1 MRGDGRIFKRRRS
14 PFWWIA
20 YCHRGR
26 EIRESSGSTDRR
38 VAERLLRRRRQEV
51 GADHLGLKPFV
62 GPAQERVT
70 FEDLAAAYLQ
80 DYAVR
85 GLRSRQT
92 AEARVKQLRRVFGTD
107 RAADITPA
115 RLRAYQ
121 AARREEGAEAAT
133 INREL
138 SALRRMFRLAVAAGR
153 LPAIPAFPPPLEE
166 NPPRQG
172 FFEHAEYLAIR
183 EHLPPH
189 YQDVLDLAYWTGW
202 RKQEILRLE
211 WREVDLAGG
220 VIRLSPA
227 RSKTKTGR
235 VLPLSAPLREVLARR
250 LEARRLDTP
259 LVFHR
264 DGQPIGDWRKSWA
277 RACQAAGLPGKRL
290 HDCRRTVARNLVRAG
305 VPERVAMAI
314 LGHQTRS
321 IFDRYNIVSEADLRR
336 ATARLADYVAGQASE
351 RVVVPLPKA
360 SERSAP

>member
-1 MRGDGRIFKRRRS
+1 MI
-14 PFWWIA
+14 
-20 YCHRGR
+20 
-26 EIRESSGSTDRR
+26 
-38 VAERLLRRRRQEV
+38 
-51 GADHLGLKPFV
+51 
-62 GPAQERVT
+62 
-70 FEDLAAAYLQ
+70 
-80 DYAVR
+80 
-85 GLRSRQT
+85 
-92 AEARVKQLRRVFGTD
+92 
-107 RAADITPA
+107 
-115 RLRAYQ
+115 
-121 AARREEGAEAAT
+121 
-133 INREL
+133 
-138 SALRRMFRLAVAAGR
+138 RLAVAAGR
-153 LPAIPAFPPPLEE
+153 LPAIPTFPPRLEE

-189 YQDVLDLAYWTGW
+189 YRDVLDFAYWTGW

-250 LEARRLDTP
+250 LQARRLNTP

-277 RACQAAGLPGKRL
+277 SACQAAGLPGKRL

-321 IFDRYNIVSEADLRR
+321 IFDRYNIVSEADLQR